1 MAVNSPSVFCSAD
14 NHGWGKLKGFH
25 CFWIEWHK
33 SCCSETALQML
44 GCDTSLPQLLNEA
57 RKDLLGYVSRLD
69 FELVVFQDG
78 APSLLHKS
86 EYTHIKR
93 LQHMSYVRR

>member
-1 MAVNSPSVFCSAD
+1 
-14 NHGWGKLKGFH
+14 
-25 CFWIEWHK
+25 
-33 SCCSETALQML
+33 ML